1 MTWEMDVD
9 SRKSSAEPLSYDQM
23 RELHRQENIRD
34 MRNIQAGI
42 ESRRRQKVASGLAKL
57 FEQQIPPC
65 LSGSS
70 FECMNRD
77 YDNQVRIINT
87 VRKYTSDLING
98 QNEGSNLV
106 LTGPP
111 GTGKSHMLV
120 AMMNIAASNGLIACY
135 VSMPHLVR
143 TLHLCVQ
150 GETGYSVAGA
160 LELLKQADVLL
171 IDEIGRHK
179 ATEFNKSF
187 IWDLVDAMHQA
198 QKPIVAATNSSAA
211 ELRQLFDPAAMN
223 RLIDRGSQLLV
234 CDWESY
240 RGRA

>member
-1 MTWEMDVD
+1 MMHPKGMHLV
-9 SRKSSAEPLSYDQM
+9 SREWLAFGRRHHACFLCGDDFVIVE
-23 RELHRQENIRD
+23 RAIRVHVHRGERFDGDLGVN
-34 MRNIQAGI
+34 
-42 ESRRRQKVASGLAKL
+42 GL
-57 FEQQIPPC
+57 
-65 LSGSS
+65 
-70 FECMNRD
+70 N
-77 YDNQVRIINT
+77 
-87 VRKYTSDLING
+87 LING

-187 IWDLVDAMHQA
+187 IWDLVDAMHRA